1 MSVLKKDLGFF
12 DTIKIS
18 ALDFKSYIKFTNM
31 PFLKVFFNR
40 VFFVFLIS
48 LFYVVFLNKDI
59 KILKDFNKNKQEI
72 FKDISYLNGVL
83 NIENSPTVF
92 KSDDFLLIGDTRGEF
107 KLSEFNDYDNYKR
120 SVVLLKD
127 SFILKN
133 KLKEMEIKYS
143 DFFISNLIT
152 NKDEGL
158 NKDYIF
164 NLIELISKRFQN
176 IIYLIFPVFII
187 FNYFFLAF
195 LTSFFAFFCSI
206 IMRVRIKFSQ
216 VYKMILFAQ
225 GTPFLIISI
234 FEIIAKFKNINVLFP
249 SHILEFLT
257 LSIFLISIFSIKRDN
272 MKNILNNKK

>member
-1 MSVLKKDLGFF
+1 MKKELGFF
-12 DTIKIS
+12 DTIRIS
-18 ALDFKSYIKFTNM
+18 ALDFKSYIKFTKM
-31 PFLKVFFNR
+31 PFLKVFLNR
-40 VFFVFLIS
+40 VLFVFLIS
-48 LFYVVFLNKDI
+48 LFYVAFLNKDI
-59 KILKDFNKNKQEI
+59 KILNDFNRDKQEI

-83 NIENSPTVF
+83 NIENSPIIF
-92 KSDDFLLIGDTRGEF
+92 KSGDFLLIGDTRDDF
-107 KLSEFNDYDNYKR
+107 RINEFNDYDNYRR

-133 KLKEMEIKYS
+133 KFREMEIKYS
-143 DFFISNLIT
+143 DFFISNLIST
-152 NKDEGL
+152 KDEVL
-158 NKDYIF
+158 NKEYIF
-164 NLIELISKRFQN
+164 NLIDLVSKRFQN
-176 IIYLIFPVFII
+176 VIYFIFPLFII

-206 IMRVRIKFSQ
+206 ITRVRIKFSQ

-234 FEIIAKFKNINVLFP
+234 FEIIAKFKNIDVLFP

-272 MKNILNNKK
+272 MKKILNNKK